1 MGARLPKCQR
11 RALLFKIP
19 AKGGLSMTPNQR
31 VFADEYIK
39 TRNATRAYLA
49 AYPKC
54 KSENS
59 AGVSAKAL
67 LRNPKIIEYIDAEL
81 EKLHNRAIAE
91 AAEVMAFYTAV
102 MRGERGETL
111 IDNRGEEHEVPSR
124 MSDRLSAADKLAKML
139 GADKRADGGA
149 VDVEDLS
156 PLAEL
161 LS

>member
-1 MGARLPKCQR
+1 
-11 RALLFKIP
+11 
-19 AKGGLSMTPNQR
+19 MTPSQR

-39 TRNATRAYLA
+39 TRNATRAYLT

-81 EKLHNRAIAE
+81 EKLHNAAIAE
-91 AAEVMAFYTAV
+91 AAEIMAFYTGV
-102 MRGERGETL
+102 MRGEKGEVL

-139 GADKRADGGA
+139 GADKKADDDGNRNA
-149 VDVEDLS
+149 
-156 PLAEL
+156 PIYEL
-161 LS
+161 LDKLDGECNV

>member
-1 MGARLPKCQR
+1 
-11 RALLFKIP
+11 
-19 AKGGLSMTPNQR
+19 MTPSQR

-39 TRNATRAYLA
+39 TRNATRAYLT

-81 EKLHNRAIAE
+81 EKLHNRAIAD
-91 AAEVMAFYTAV
+91 AAEIMSFYSCV
-102 MRGERGETL
+102 MRGEKVEVL

-139 GADKRADGGA
+139 GADKRAESGA
-149 VDVEDLS
+149 ADIEDLS
-156 PLAEL
+156 PLVEL
-161 LS
+161 LGGPGHE

>member
-1 MGARLPKCQR
+1 
-11 RALLFKIP
+11 
-19 AKGGLSMTPNQR
+19 MTPNQR

-81 EKLHNRAIAE
+81 EKLHNGAIAE

-102 MRGERGETL
+102 MRGEKGETL
-111 IDNRGEEHEVPSR
+111 IDNRGEEHVVPSR

-156 PLAEL
+156 PLVEL
-161 LS
+161 LR

>member
-1 MGARLPKCQR
+1 
-11 RALLFKIP
+11 
-19 AKGGLSMTPNQR
+19 MTPSQR

-39 TRNATRAYLA
+39 TRNATRAYLT

-81 EKLHNRAIAE
+81 EKLHNETIAD
-91 AAEVMAFYTAV
+91 AAEIMRFYTCV
-102 MRGERGETL
+102 MRGQDGETL
-111 IDNRGEEHEVPSR
+111 IDNRGEEHEVKSR

-139 GADKRADGGA
+139 GADKKADDGDKNA
-149 VDVEDLS
+149 PDIEDLS
-156 PLAEL
+156 PLVEL
-161 LS
+161 LK

>member
-1 MGARLPKCQR
+1 
-11 RALLFKIP
+11 
-19 AKGGLSMTPNQR
+19 MTPSQR

-67 LRNPKIIEYIDAEL
+67 LRNPKILGYIDAEL
-81 EKLHNRAIAE
+81 EKLHNATIAD
-91 AAEVMAFYTAV
+91 AAEIMSFYTGV
-102 MRGERGETL
+102 MRGEKGEVL

-139 GADKRADGGA
+139 GAADKKTDGGT

-156 PLAEL
+156 PLVEL
-161 LS
+161 LGGPGHE

>member
-1 MGARLPKCQR
+1 
-11 RALLFKIP
+11 
-19 AKGGLSMTPNQR
+19 MTPSQR

-39 TRNATRAYLA
+39 TRNATRAYLT

-81 EKLHNRAIAE
+81 EKLHNETIAD
-91 AAEVMAFYTAV
+91 AAEIMRFYTCV
-102 MRGERGETL
+102 MRGQDGETL
-111 IDNRGEEHEVPSR
+111 IDNRGEEHEVKSR

-139 GADKRADGGA
+139 GADKKADDDGKNA
-149 VDVEDLS
+149 PDIEDLS
-156 PLAEL
+156 PLVEL
-161 LS
+161 LK

>member
-1 MGARLPKCQR
+1 
-11 RALLFKIP
+11 
-19 AKGGLSMTPNQR
+19 MTPSQR

-39 TRNATRAYLA
+39 TRNATRAYLT
-49 AYPKC
+49 AYPRC

-67 LRNPKIIEYIDAEL
+67 LRNPKILEYIDAEL
-81 EKLHNRAIAE
+81 EKLHSRTIAE

-139 GADKRADGGA
+139 GVDKRADGGA
-149 VDVEDLS
+149 VDIEDLS

>member
-1 MGARLPKCQR
+1 
-11 RALLFKIP
+11 
-19 AKGGLSMTPNQR
+19 MTPSQR

-81 EKLHNRAIAE
+81 EKMHNATIAD
-91 AAEVMAFYTAV
+91 AAEIMSFYTCV
-102 MRGERGETL
+102 MRGEKGEVL
-111 IDNRGEEHEVPSR
+111 IDNRGDEHEVPSR

-139 GADKRADGGA
+139 GADKKPEGGNSA
-149 VDVEDLS
+149 TN
-156 PLAEL
+156 EL
-161 LS
+161 LQSLLDLERQAHYD